1 MKKILYSILLFISS
15 MAYSQS
21 LNDRILEIGNYI
33 ETDVNKATTVLNEVK
48 PEVLAASP
56 DTIKFLYH
64 YYSAAVED
72 LQGKTSDKKVEHLKE
87 AKKIRETSL
96 GIYDPTYLE
105 IIWAIGNE
113 YEERDSI
120 ETAIDYYQEG
130 IVKGQYFLA
139 HKNEIAM
146 HWYGSF
152 LSDLGR
158 LYEIKYP
165 ERIVK
170 NLYISSFNLIQGQY
184 ISGDSFSYF
193 PIWRLSQYYKRRKK
207 YDKSIQYSDII
218 LSHIEKNEGTIFSK
232 AYSDQLYFKGNIL
245 VDDNRISD
253 AIKVF
258 ETAIMINDTLN
269 NKYAK
274 NLSGLYGNYVLALT
288 QNKEF
293 STIESFIPFLKDF
306 SIKNNDK
313 MFYMNTL
320 YSICKTLISMQEYNE
335 ALYYNSLIYKDFDF
349 LTQNKEKQVIRN
361 QKDNILFL
369 IDNEKRIIELENQ
382 INSNESPT
390 FEKCSLIFELGK
402 RYNIKGEKEK
412 AISYFNKTIDGLK
425 SLKKSDTELYA
436 YSLNNI
442 TGIYMDMN
450 MYDKAF
456 LYAVETMNHSKI
468 IFGEES
474 DEYITSCNDLCVIYI
489 KLEKY
494 DEGFKYAEIAVN
506 KSLEKN
512 GTNNNTYAVALHNLG
527 RLYQLTDNM
536 DKAKSLLEESKRIQ
550 LLLNGNVAQKTE
562 QYLKEI
568 EGGNAK

>member
-130 IVKGQYFLA
+130 LVKGQYFLA
-139 HKNEIAM
+139 DKNEIAM
-146 HWYGSF
+146 HWYGNL
-152 LSDLGR
+152 LSSLGV
-158 LYEIKYP
+158 LFENKYP
-165 ERIVK
+165 ESIVK
-170 NLYISSFNLIQGQY
+170 SLYLSSFDLIQKQY
-184 ISGDSFSYF
+184 TPDNVFSYY
-193 PIWRLSQYYKRRKK
+193 PIWCLSQYYRKRKE
-207 YDKSIQYSDII
+207 YDKSIQYADTV
-218 LSHIEKNEGTIFSK
+218 LSHIEKNEGSIFNK
-232 AYSDQLYFKGNIL
+232 AYSKQLFFKGNIL
-245 VDDNRISD
+245 VDDNKTSD
-253 AIKVF
+253 AIKTF

-269 NKYAK
+269 NKYAPD
-274 NLSGLYGNYVLALT
+274 LSTLYGNYILALT
-288 QNKEF
+288 QNKDF
-293 STIESFIPFLKDF
+293 SKIESFIPFLKDF
-306 SIKNNDK
+306 VIQNNDK

-320 YSICKTLISMQEYNE
+320 YTICKTLISLQEYNK
-335 ALYYNSLIYKDFDF
+335 ALYYNSLIYKDFNF
-349 LTQNKEKQVIRN
+349 LSKNEERQIINN
-361 QKDNILFL
+361 QKDDILFL
-369 IDNEKRIIELENQ
+369 IENEKKIMELENLS
-382 INSNESPT
+382 NSKDSAT
-390 FEKCSLIFELGK
+390 FEEYSLIFELGK

-412 AISYFNKTIDGLK
+412 AISYFNKTIDRLK
-425 SLKKSDTELYA
+425 SLNKSDTELYV

-442 TGIYMDMN
+442 AEIYIDMN
-450 MYDKAF
+450 MYDKAYP
-456 LYAVETMNHSKI
+456 YAIETMNYSKI
-468 IFGEES
+468 VFGEES
-474 DEYITSCNDLCVIYI
+474 DEYIKSCNELCVIYI
-489 KLEKY
+489 NIKNY
-494 DEGFKYAEIAVN
+494 DEGFKCAKIAVN
-506 KSLEKN
+506 KSLEKY
-512 GTNNNTYAVALHNLG
+512 GSNNITYAVTIHNLG
-527 RLYQLTDNM
+527 RLYQLTGNI
-536 DKAKSLLEESKRIQ
+536 DKAKSLLKESKRIQ
-550 LLLNGNVAQKTE
+550 LSLNGSVAPKTE